1 MAKKKGGNRPDD
13 FQRFDGIDKEYDFE
27 NKKETDVF
35 DKNGKKNK
43 PVK

>member
-1 MAKKKGGNRPDD
+1 MDKKKGANRPDD

-35 DKNGKKNK
+35 EKNGNNNK
-43 PVK
+43 SMK